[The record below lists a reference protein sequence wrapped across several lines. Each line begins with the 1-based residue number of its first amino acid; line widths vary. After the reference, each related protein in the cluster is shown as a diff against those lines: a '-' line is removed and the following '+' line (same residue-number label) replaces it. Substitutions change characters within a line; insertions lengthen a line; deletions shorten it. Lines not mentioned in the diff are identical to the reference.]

1 MKKIAILSLFIILLL
16 SGCFKPTDPEEPGGI
31 KGIVRDALTFLPIP
45 NVNVSI
51 TDGATVTTNSE
62 GEYSIDDLVPK
73 NYELHFAKSGYLD
86 NTASVN
92 VTSSLV
98 VQKDVQMIPVMPE
111 LSANTD
117 FVNFDTN
124 LTTSTVVLS
133 NKGTGQINWSIAN
146 TENWLQINPVSGT
159 ITGGTT
165 PVTLTV
171 NRSGLNPGNYSTNLT
186 ITSNA
191 NSLQLGVLMTIP
203 NTNVPLLS
211 VSPTFLDFGVSTST
225 RVLALNNNGV
235 GTSTW
240 TITSSQS
247 WISFSPANGNTQT
260 ETDHVTVNVNRS
272 GLQPGT
278 YNGSLDIVSNSGNY
292 HVPVSMDVSDLP
304 VIDLSTYSLDFGQTA
319 MTRTV
324 TISNVGNGTLA
335 WQTSS
340 DAYWLSV
347 APASGTGNGNITV
360 QVNRTAMA
368 EGNYSGNVLITSNGG
383 NRTIEVTMSVPS
395 TLPDGVT
402 LLFADMVNQTTARIN
417 WTIFVGSGFASYR
430 VYRGT
435 SPNVNNSNGTM
446 IAELTAGNQN
456 SFDDTQFQPQTQ
468 YYYNVYVKNTQN
480 YLIPSQ
486 NILGL
491 ITPPSLGQWTL
502 FQSTTGYQGSL
513 DMYNTNFGMSVGGY
527 DIYIYSGG
535 SWNLDSNY
543 LSYDIDVISPSCA
556 YTNDMY
562 YNGICWTDLPFYNGY
577 CVSATDENH
586 VWVGLTGSVKYY
598 DGSTWIS
605 QTLGGGSTSV
615 SCIDAY
621 NDDIV
626 YAVAGS
632 KVYKFNG
639 SVWSLIYT
647 VNITGVSL
655 TKITDVAVAGDGD
668 FWLTLYDS
676 YDYEDAYVLH
686 FIEDFLFDSW
696 EMSYYPQCVE
706 ALTANDTWVGGS
718 SGKLWHWDGHNLLE
732 VASPVTYPINDISMV
747 HQNNGWAVGGY
758 SGSSTGAFLK
768 YQNNKKASK

>member
-124 LTTSTVVLS
+124 LTTATIVLS

-211 VSPTFLDFGVSTST
+211 LSPTFLDFGVSTST
-225 RVLALNNNGV
+225 RVLAFNNNGV

-292 HVPVSMDVSDLP
+292 HVPISMDVSDLP
-304 VIDLSTYSLDFGQTA
+304 VIDLSTYSLDFGQTT

-324 TISNVGNGTLA
+324 TITNVGNGTLA

-340 DAYWLSV
+340 DAYWLSA
-347 APASGTGNGNITV
+347 APASGTGNGSITV
-360 QVNRTAMA
+360 NVNRSGMA
-368 EGNYSGNVLITSNGG
+368 EGNYSGNVLLTSNGG
-383 NRTIEVTMSVPS
+383 NRTIEVTMCVPS

-417 WTIFVGSGFASYR
+417 WTVFVGSGFASYR

-468 YYYNVYVKNTQN
+468 YYYNVYVKTTQN
-480 YLIPSQ
+480 YMIPSQ

-491 ITPPSLGQWTL
+491 ITPPALGQWTAL
-502 FQSTTGYQGSL
+502 ENNTSRVYAL
-513 DMYNTNFGMSVGGY
+513 DMYNSNFGMAIAY
-527 DIYIYSGG
+527 YNLYIYAGG
-535 SWNLDSNY
+535 SWNQDVSIY
-543 LSYDIDVISPSCA
+543 GEDIVVISPTCA
-556 YTNDMY
+556 YTNRQH
-562 YNGICWTDLPFYNGY
+562 YNGVEWTNLPYQGY
-577 CVSATDENH
+577 GVEATDENH
-586 VWVGLTGSVKYY
+586 VWIGRNGGVRYF
-598 DGSTWIS
+598 DGSTWTS
-605 QTLGGGSTSV
+605 QSFSGSAANV
-615 SCIDAY
+615 YHIDALSD
-621 NDDIV
+621 NLV
-626 YAVAGS
+626 YAVMY
-632 KVYKFNG
+632 KTIYKFDG
-639 SVWSLIYT
+639 SDWNQVYT
-647 VNITGVSL
+647 IGAPATTTAV
-655 TKITDVAVAGDGD
+655 ITDIEVLADGD
-668 FWLTLYDS
+668 FWITLD
-676 YDYEDAYVLH
+676 EDPGRVFHFVNDNPSQVWEIGYVVN
-686 FIEDFLFDSW
+686 
-696 EMSYYPQCVE
+696 CVD
-706 ALTANDTWVGGS
+706 AVTANDIWFGGD
-718 SGKLWHWDGHNLLE
+718 KLWHWDGHNLLE
-732 VASPVTYPINDISMV
+732 VCSAYVNFIVNRIEDISMV
-747 HQNNGWAVGGY
+747 NSNIGWAGLGGIY
-758 SGSSTGAFLK
+758 YDNDGVFMK
-768 YQNNKKASK
+768 YQNNKKRAKK